1 MKSNVL
7 SLIGGAAAFS
17 ALLLILGCNS
27 GDLPVNPDMPDAIPV
42 ERQAMFFYHGT
53 QTIFGSEEVPATEV
67 DMATIQ
73 WDFYPVD
80 GFKWVVAVGT
90 EDPPGGA
97 ETDPSYPVVRF
108 LGRQTDGS
116 PALGATFVVEVGP

>member
-1 MKSNVL
+1 MKSTLL
-7 SLIGGAAAFS
+7 SVIIAAA
-17 ALLLILGCNS
+17 ALLLMLGCNS
-27 GDLPVNPDMPDAIPV
+27 GDSPVNPDISDAIPV
-42 ERQAMFFYHGT
+42 ERQAMSFDHET
-53 QTIFGSEEVPATEV
+53 QIIFGSEEVPATEV
-67 DMATIQ
+67 DMPTIQ